1 MKKFKILY
9 TVCYVCAGL
18 LFGAGC
24 GALAWAY
31 CDITWR
37 ITYHALQASP
47 YSVLWYLLA
56 FLPAVAAVAVLG
68 RLLELRYL
76 EEVEKSTAA
85 PSQEK
90 GEEDSAETPDEKGEE
105 PAEEE
110 VKKPAD
116 ENTSN

>member
-18 LFGAGC
+18 LFGVGC
-24 GALAWAY
+24 GALAYAY

-56 FLPAVAAVAVLG
+56 FLPAVASVAVLG

-76 EEVEKSTAA
+76 EEVENAKNPPAD
-85 PSQEK
+85 SQEPNAEN
-90 GEEDSAETPDEKGEE
+90 GAETLNEE
-105 PAEEE
+105 TPNEE
-110 VKKPAD
+110 
-116 ENTSN
+116 NSSN

>member
-1 MKKFKILY
+1 MKKIKILY
-9 TVCYVCAGL
+9 TVCYFCAGL
-18 LFGAGC
+18 LFGIGC
-24 GALAWAY
+24 GALAYAY

-76 EEVEKSTAA
+76 EEVENAKNPPTA
-85 PSQEK
+85 SE
-90 GEEDSAETPDEKGEE
+90 EE
-105 PAEEE
+105 PAAQEETETPNEEE
-110 VKKPAD
+110 P
-116 ENTSN
+116 SN

>member
-18 LFGAGC
+18 LFGVGC

-76 EEVEKSTAA
+76 EEVEKSKTAT
-85 PSQEK
+85 PSQENGEQD
-90 GEEDSAETPDEKGEE
+90 GEEGNAETTTEE
-105 PAEEE
+105 SETEPTAE
-110 VKKPAD
+110 
-116 ENTSN
+116 ENTSK